1 MPSRRAFSALLILLV
16 AITSAA
22 ALRAPDARAATTR
35 DELMKTSLLALQCA
49 VEKSGGV
56 NMYVYP
62 RPSAVSPTGGLVSA
76 FWPRDPWTGK
86 RLTPGAT
93 QGHYVYTR
101 AQDYRSYTLIGYLS
115 GGQTFKVT
123 GGMTHTP
130 MLAYDHRGKEG
141 LNLLFQYVKMWSRA
155 HDGRLP
161 TAKMVTRE
169 GLVGQQQRDLLW
181 PSNPWDH
188 GAMMQR
194 ADRGSFA
201 YARSAD
207 GKRFTLSLHQALK
220 DDYVLDGAASRTTAA
235 DRP

>member
-16 AITSAA
+16 AIAAGA
-22 ALRAPDARAATTR
+22 ALGTPAARAATTR

-62 RPSAVSPTGGLVSA
+62 RPGVVSPTGGLA
-76 FWPRDPWTGK
+76 ADFWPRDPWTGK

-93 QGHYVYTR
+93 QGHYVYAR
-101 AQDYRSYTLIGYLS
+101 ATDCRSYDLTGYLS
-115 GGQTFKVT
+115 GGRTFTVH

-141 LNLLFQYVKMWSRA
+141 LNLLFQYVKMWSRT
-155 HDGRLP
+155 HSGRLP
-161 TAKMVTRE
+161 TAEMVTRE
-169 GLVGQQQRDLLW
+169 GAVGQQQRDLIW
-181 PSNPWDH
+181 PSSPWDH
-188 GAMMQR
+188 GAMTQR

-201 YARSAD
+201 YSRSAD
-207 GKRFTLSLHQALK
+207 GKTFTLSLHQALK
-220 DDYVLDGAASRTTAA
+220 DDYVLQGTASRTTAG

>member
-1 MPSRRAFSALLILLV
+1 MPSRRASAALLILFV
-16 AITSAA
+16 SIAAGA
-22 ALRAPDARAATTR
+22 ALRAPAARATTR

-49 VEKSGGV
+49 VEKDGAAH
-56 NMYVYP
+56 MYVYP
-62 RPSAVSPTGGLVSA
+62 PPGVVAPTGGLDSD

-86 RLTPGAT
+86 LLTPGAT
-93 QGHYVYTR
+93 RGRYVYAR
-101 AQDYRSYTLIGYLS
+101 AEDCRSYHLTGYLS
-115 GGQTFKVT
+115 GGRTFTVK
-123 GGMTHTP
+123 GRMSHTP

-169 GLVGQQQRDLLW
+169 GSVGQQQRDLLW

>member
-1 MPSRRAFSALLILLV
+1 MPSRRAFFALLILLV
-16 AITSAA
+16 ALTAGTA
-22 ALRAPDARAATTR
+22 FRAPAARAATTR

-62 RPSAVSPTGGLVSA
+62 RPSVVSPSGGLVSD
-76 FWPRDPWTGK
+76 FWPRDPWTGQ
-86 RLTPGAT
+86 RLTPGTT
-93 QGHYVYTR
+93 QGHYAYVR
-101 AQDYRSYTLIGYLS
+101 AGDYRSYQLIGYLS
-115 GGQTFKVT
+115 GGQTFTVH

-169 GLVGQQQRDLLW
+169 GSVGQQQRDLLW

-207 GKRFTLSLHQALK
+207 GKTFTLSLHQALK

>member
-1 MPSRRAFSALLILLV
+1 MPSRRAFSALLVLLV
-16 AITSAA
+16 ALTAGA
-22 ALRAPDARAATTR
+22 TLRAPAAFAATTR

-49 VEKSGGV
+49 FEKGGGV

-62 RPSAVSPTGGLVSA
+62 RPSVVSPSGGLVSD

-86 RLTPGAT
+86 RLTPGTT

-101 AQDYRSYTLIGYLS
+101 AQDYRSYQLTGYLS
-115 GGQTFKVT
+115 GGQTFTVH

-161 TAKMVTRE
+161 AAEMVSRE
-169 GLVGQQQRDLLW
+169 GAVGQQRRSLLW

-188 GAMMQR
+188 GAMAQR
-194 ADRGSFA
+194 TDRGSFA
-201 YARSAD
+201 YVRSAD
-207 GKRFTLSLHQALK
+207 GKTFTLSLHQALK
-220 DDYVLDGAASRTTAA
+220 DDYVLQGTASKTTAG

>member
-1 MPSRRAFSALLILLV
+1 MQPRRALAALLILLV
-16 AITSAA
+16 ALVAGAA
-22 ALRAPDARAATTR
+22 VRPPTARAATR

-49 VEKSGGV
+49 IEKSGSAR
-56 NMYVYP
+56 MYVYP
-62 RPSAVSPTGGLVSA
+62 RPISVSPTGGLVSD

-93 QGHYVYTR
+93 RGHYSYVR
-101 AQDYRSYTLIGYLS
+101 AQDYRSYRLTGFLS
-115 GGQTFKVT
+115 GGRTFVVR
-123 GGMTHTP
+123 GGMAHTP

-161 TAKMVTRE
+161 TATMVSRE
-169 GLVGQQQRDLLW
+169 GTVGQQRRGLLW

-188 GAMMQR
+188 GPMEQR
-194 ADRGSFA
+194 ADRGSFG
-201 YARSAD
+201 YVRSAD
-207 GKRFTLSLHQALK
+207 GTTFTLNLHQALK
-220 DDYVLDGAASRTTAA
+220 DDYVLEGTAAKTTAG